1 MTAQPEQARLARRRA
16 LSLSDRWVA
25 WRNRLLASPRF
36 QRWAARF
43 PLTRFIARRR
53 ATALFDLC
61 AGFVYSQVLF
71 AAVELR
77 LFEAVA
83 DGPLSLAEL
92 ATSLNLPE
100 SGAARL
106 CDAAVSLDLLE
117 RRPNGDYGLGK
128 HGASFLGNPGVARM
142 VHHHALFYRDLRD
155 PVALLRGRPDTE
167 LSRFWTY
174 SGGDGDADVGPYSEL
189 MAGSLSLIAE
199 DILEAYPHDG
209 HRCLL
214 DVGGG
219 EGVFLEAAAR
229 RSPDLSLVLFDLP
242 PVAERA
248 RARLEKAGL
257 AGRARVVGGDVFED
271 ALPSG
276 ADLVTLVRVIHDH
289 DDREALRILR
299 AARAALVPGGTLL
312 VAEPM
317 SGTRGAEPMGDA
329 YFGFY
334 LLAMGQGRP
343 RTAAEL
349 EALLRAAGFTRVQSR
364 PTRRPMLTRLIVA
377 EIA

>member
-1 MTAQPEQARLARRRA
+1 M
-16 LSLSDRWVA
+16 
-25 WRNRLLASPRF
+25 
-36 QRWAARF
+36 
-43 PLTRFIARRR
+43 
-53 ATALFDLC
+53 
-61 AGFVYSQVLF
+61 
-71 AAVELR
+71 
-77 LFEAVA
+77 
-83 DGPLSLAEL
+83 
-92 ATSLNLPE
+92 
-100 SGAARL
+100 
-106 CDAAVSLDLLE
+106 
-117 RRPNGDYGLGK
+117 
-128 HGASFLGNPGVARM
+128 
-142 VHHHALFYRDLRD
+142 
-155 PVALLRGRPDTE
+155 
-167 LSRFWTY
+167 
-174 SGGDGDADVGPYSEL
+174 
-189 MAGSLSLIAE
+189 
-199 DILEAYPHDG
+199 
-209 HRCLL
+209 
-214 DVGGG
+214 
-219 EGVFLEAAAR
+219 FLEAAAR